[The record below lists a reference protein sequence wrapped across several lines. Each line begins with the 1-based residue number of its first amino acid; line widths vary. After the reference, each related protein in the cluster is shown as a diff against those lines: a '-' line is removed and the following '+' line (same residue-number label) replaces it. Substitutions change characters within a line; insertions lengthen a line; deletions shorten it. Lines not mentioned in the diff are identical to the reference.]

1 MAGENKKMTR
11 NALIL
16 MPAKVL
22 EGVLLLATAS
32 IYSRVFPPVVNGQ
45 YQLVNS
51 TVLAL
56 FLVTA
61 AWLYNA
67 TARFISEYRSP
78 EREKTFYSTFLLSFG
93 VITLAVLA
101 VGAGAWLL
109 SGSFLC
115 LAASLMLTTYSLFT
129 MMNGLLIQTDRLMIS
144 IAASLVDVGG
154 KLGFSC
160 LLAAFLPQKPLIRRY
175 SAPYWAI
182 WPLRC
187 WPWPLCGRP
196 SISTP
201 SIFPAGCSR
210 TCWPS
215 ACR

>member
-32 IYSRVFPPVVNGQ
+32 IYSRVFPPVINGQ

-78 EREKTFYSTFLLSFG
+78 EGEKTF
-93 VITLAVLA
+93 
-101 VGAGAWLL
+101 
-109 SGSFLC
+109 
-115 LAASLMLTTYSLFT
+115 
-129 MMNGLLIQTDRLMIS
+129 
-144 IAASLVDVGG
+144 
-154 KLGFSC
+154 
-160 LLAAFLPQKPLIRRY
+160 
-175 SAPYWAI
+175 
-182 WPLRC
+182 
-187 WPWPLCGRP
+187 
-196 SISTP
+196 
-201 SIFPAGCSR
+201 
-210 TCWPS
+210 
-215 ACR
+215 